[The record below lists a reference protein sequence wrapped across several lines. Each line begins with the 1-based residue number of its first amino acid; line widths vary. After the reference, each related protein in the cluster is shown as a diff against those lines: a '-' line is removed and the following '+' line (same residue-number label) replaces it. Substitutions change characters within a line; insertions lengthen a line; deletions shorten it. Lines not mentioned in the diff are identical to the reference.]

1 MYKLI
6 KQLFSLLTTQQRKK
20 FIWMQLLVI
29 LAAFGEIIGI
39 ASIIPFMTLVGDTN
53 ILNEPNYL
61 SNLYANSGFNTELEF
76 VFMVGVFVLIVLVLS
91 SCISIFTIWRLSMFA
106 AQIGTEIGDRLYNFY
121 LKQNWLFHSSIN
133 SSELT
138 NKVVNETTRITNGIL
153 MPLVTMNARIALAF
167 FMLTGLFIYDPLV
180 ATTGVFVFGIAY
192 VFLFIFVRSRLL
204 FNGKKISEIYG
215 ARYLLLNEGFGG
227 IKDILLYG
235 RANSFVNRF
244 NNSGMKLA
252 YSLGNN
258 QALTLTPRY
267 FIELIAFAI
276 IIILTLYLIL
286 NHQGDLGIVIPLLSV
301 YAVAAI
307 KILPAFQQIYLS
319 VANIKASL
327 PAFEA
332 IEEDLS
338 KSMLL
343 DNTTL
348 EFDERYLQPKE
359 KILIENISFTYPK
372 KFEPVLNNANV
383 SIPINSVIGIVGPS
397 GSGKST
403 LIDVILGLIEPQ
415 KGNLKIDELIVDNNN
430 LRSWQNCIGF
440 VPQSIFLSEGSILE
454 NITFGIE
461 DSKIDFDRVDRVIKL
476 SHLDELI
483 STLENG
489 IYTKVGER
497 GVQLS
502 GGQRQRIGI
511 ARALYKKSEVL
522 VFDEATSSLDGI
534 SEKMIMDAI
543 DSFIG
548 KKTIIIVAHRLKTVE
563 RCDKIFYFDKGTVLD
578 EGSYNELIERNP
590 NFKKMAQVH

>member
-6 KQLFSLLTTQQRKK
+6 KQFFSLLTTQQRKK

-319 VANIKASL
+319 VANIKASM

-343 DNTTL
+343 DNKTI

-415 KGNLKIDELIVDNNN
+415 KGNLKIDELIVDSNN

-489 IYTKVGER
+489 IYTRVGER

-534 SEKMIMDAI
+534 SERMIMDAI

-578 EGSYNELIERNP
+578 EGSYDELIERNP
-590 NFKKMAQVH
+590 SFKKMAQVH

>member
-20 FIWMQLLVI
+20 FIWIQLLVI

-76 VFMVGVFVLIVLVLS
+76 VFVVGVFVLIVLVLS

-319 VANIKASL
+319 VANIKASM

-343 DNTTL
+343 DNKTL

-372 KFEPVLNNANV
+372 KFQPVLNNANV

-415 KGNLKIDELIVDNNN
+415 KGNLKIDELIVDSNN

-534 SEKMIMDAI
+534 SERMIMDAI

-578 EGSYNELIERNP
+578 EGSYDELIERNP

>member
-319 VANIKASL
+319 VANIKASM

>member
-6 KQLFSLLTTQQRKK
+6 KQFFSILTSQQRKK
-20 FIWMQLLVI
+20 FLWMQLLVI
-29 LAAFGEIIGI
+29 LSAFGEIVGI

-61 SNLYANSGFNTELEF
+61 SNLYAKTGFDTELEF

-121 LKQNWLFHSSIN
+121 LKQSWLFHSSIN

-192 VFLFIFVRSRLL
+192 VFLFFFVRSKLL
-204 FNGKKISEIYG
+204 YNGKKISEIYG
-215 ARYLLLNEGFGG
+215 TRYLLLNEGFGG

-235 RANSFVNRF
+235 RANNFVNRF

-286 NHQGDLGIVIPLLSV
+286 NHKGDLGIVIPLLSV

-319 VANIKASL
+319 VANIKASM

-343 DNTTL
+343 DNKTL

-372 KFEPVLNNANV
+372 KSEPVLNNTDI

-403 LIDVILGLIEPQ
+403 LVDIILGLIKPQ
-415 KGNLKIDELIVDNNN
+415 KGNLKIDELIIDSNN

-461 DSKIDFDRVDRVIKL
+461 DSKIDFDRVNRVIKL

-483 STLENG
+483 PTLENG
-489 IYTKVGER
+489 VNTKVGER

-534 SEKMIMDAI
+534 SERMIMDAI

-563 RCDKIFYFDKGTVLD
+563 QCDKIIYFDKGTVID
-578 EGSYNELIERNP
+578 EGTYDELIERNP

>member
-76 VFMVGVFVLIVLVLS
+76 VFVVGVFVLIVLVLS

-215 ARYLLLNEGFGG
+215 TRYLLLNEGFGG

-235 RANSFVNRF
+235 RASSFVNRF

-319 VANIKASL
+319 VANIKASM

-343 DNTTL
+343 DIKTL
-348 EFDERYLQPKE
+348 EFDEKYLQPKE
-359 KILIENISFTYPK
+359 KISIENISFTYPK

-415 KGNLKIDELIVDNNN
+415 KGNLKIDELIVDSNN

-534 SEKMIMDAI
+534 SERMIMDAI

-578 EGSYNELIERNP
+578 EGSYDELIERNP
-590 NFKKMAQVH
+590 NFKKMAQVR

>member
-6 KQLFSLLTTQQRKK
+6 KQFFSLLTTQQRKK

-76 VFMVGVFVLIVLVLS
+76 VFMVGVFVLIALVLS

-319 VANIKASL
+319 VANIKASM

-343 DNTTL
+343 DNKTL

-415 KGNLKIDELIVDNNN
+415 KGNLKIDELIVDSNN

-483 STLENG
+483 STLEDG

-563 RCDKIFYFDKGTVLD
+563 RCDKIFYFDKGAVLD
-578 EGSYNELIERNP
+578 EGSYDELIERNP
-590 NFKKMAQVH
+590 SFKKMAQVH

>member
-76 VFMVGVFVLIVLVLS
+76 VFVVGVFVLIVLVLS

-106 AQIGTEIGDRLYNFY
+106 AQIGTDIGDRLYNFY

-319 VANIKASL
+319 VANIKASM

-343 DNTTL
+343 DNKTL

-415 KGNLKIDELIVDNNN
+415 KGNLKIDKLIVDSNN

-534 SEKMIMDAI
+534 SERMIMDAI

-578 EGSYNELIERNP
+578 EGSYDELIERNP

>member
-6 KQLFSLLTTQQRKK
+6 KKLFSLLTTQQRKK

-192 VFLFIFVRSRLL
+192 VFLFIFVRSKLL

-319 VANIKASL
+319 VANIKASM

-343 DNTTL
+343 DNKTL

-483 STLENG
+483 STLEDG

-578 EGSYNELIERNP
+578 EGSYDELIERNP

>member
-76 VFMVGVFVLIVLVLS
+76 VFVVGVFVLIVLVLS

-319 VANIKASL
+319 VANIKASM

-343 DNTTL
+343 DNKTL

-372 KFEPVLNNANV
+372 KFQPVLNNANV

-415 KGNLKIDELIVDNNN
+415 KGNLKIDELIVDSNN

-534 SEKMIMDAI
+534 SERMIMDAI

-578 EGSYNELIERNP
+578 EGSYDELIERNP

>member
-1 MYKLI
+1 M
-6 KQLFSLLTTQQRKK
+6 
-20 FIWMQLLVI
+20 
-29 LAAFGEIIGI
+29 E
-39 ASIIPFMTLVGDTN
+39 
-53 ILNEPNYL
+53 
-61 SNLYANSGFNTELEF
+61 
-76 VFMVGVFVLIVLVLS
+76 
-91 SCISIFTIWRLSMFA
+91 
-106 AQIGTEIGDRLYNFY
+106 
-121 LKQNWLFHSSIN
+121 
-133 SSELT
+133 
-138 NKVVNETTRITNGIL
+138 
-153 MPLVTMNARIALAF
+153 
-167 FMLTGLFIYDPLV
+167 
-180 ATTGVFVFGIAY
+180 
-192 VFLFIFVRSRLL
+192 
-204 FNGKKISEIYG
+204 KISEIYG

-319 VANIKASL
+319 VANIKASM

-343 DNTTL
+343 DNKTL

-372 KFEPVLNNANV
+372 KFQPVLNNANV

-415 KGNLKIDELIVDNNN
+415 KGNLKIDELIVDSNN

-534 SEKMIMDAI
+534 SERMIMDAI

-578 EGSYNELIERNP
+578 EGSYDELIERNP

>member
-20 FIWMQLLVI
+20 FIWIQLLVI

-76 VFMVGVFVLIVLVLS
+76 VFVVGVFVLIVLVLS

-319 VANIKASL
+319 VANIKASM

-343 DNTTL
+343 DNKTL

-372 KFEPVLNNANV
+372 KFQPVLNNANV

-415 KGNLKIDELIVDNNN
+415 KGNLKIDELIVDSNN

-461 DSKIDFDRVDRVIKL
+461 DSKIQFDRVDRVIKL

-534 SEKMIMDAI
+534 SERMIMDAI

-578 EGSYNELIERNP
+578 EGSYDELIERNP

>member
-76 VFMVGVFVLIVLVLS
+76 VFVVGVFVLIVLVLS

-215 ARYLLLNEGFGG
+215 TRYLLLNEGFGG

-235 RANSFVNRF
+235 RASSFVNRF

-319 VANIKASL
+319 VANIKASM

-343 DNTTL
+343 DIKTL
-348 EFDERYLQPKE
+348 EFDEKYLQPKE
-359 KILIENISFTYPK
+359 KISIENISFTYPK

-415 KGNLKIDELIVDNNN
+415 KGNLKIDELIVDSNN

-461 DSKIDFDRVDRVIKL
+461 DSKIDFDKVDRVIKL

-534 SEKMIMDAI
+534 SERMIMDAI

-578 EGSYNELIERNP
+578 EGSYDELIERNP
-590 NFKKMAQVH
+590 NFKKMAQVR

>member
-6 KQLFSLLTTQQRKK
+6 KQFFSLLTTQQRKK

-319 VANIKASL
+319 VANIKASM

-343 DNTTL
+343 DNKTL

-415 KGNLKIDELIVDNNN
+415 KGNLKIDELIVDSNN

-483 STLENG
+483 STLEDG

-578 EGSYNELIERNP
+578 EGSYDELIERNP
-590 NFKKMAQVH
+590 SFKKMAQVH

>member
-167 FMLTGLFIYDPLV
+167 LMLTGLFIYDPLV
-180 ATTGVFVFGIAY
+180 ATTGVFIFGIAY

-286 NHQGDLGIVIPLLSV
+286 NHQL
-301 YAVAAI
+301 
-307 KILPAFQQIYLS
+307 
-319 VANIKASL
+319 
-327 PAFEA
+327 
-332 IEEDLS
+332 
-338 KSMLL
+338 
-343 DNTTL
+343 
-348 EFDERYLQPKE
+348 
-359 KILIENISFTYPK
+359 
-372 KFEPVLNNANV
+372 
-383 SIPINSVIGIVGPS
+383 
-397 GSGKST
+397 
-403 LIDVILGLIEPQ
+403 
-415 KGNLKIDELIVDNNN
+415 
-430 LRSWQNCIGF
+430 
-440 VPQSIFLSEGSILE
+440 
-454 NITFGIE
+454 
-461 DSKIDFDRVDRVIKL
+461 
-476 SHLDELI
+476 
-483 STLENG
+483 
-489 IYTKVGER
+489 
-497 GVQLS
+497 
-502 GGQRQRIGI
+502 
-511 ARALYKKSEVL
+511 
-522 VFDEATSSLDGI
+522 
-534 SEKMIMDAI
+534 
-543 DSFIG
+543 
-548 KKTIIIVAHRLKTVE
+548 
-563 RCDKIFYFDKGTVLD
+563 
-578 EGSYNELIERNP
+578 
-590 NFKKMAQVH
+590 